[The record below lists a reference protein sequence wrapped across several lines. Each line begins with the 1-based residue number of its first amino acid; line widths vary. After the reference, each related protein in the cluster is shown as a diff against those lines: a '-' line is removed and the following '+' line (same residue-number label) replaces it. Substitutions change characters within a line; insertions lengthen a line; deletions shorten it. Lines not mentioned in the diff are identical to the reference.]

1 MSDEKKQDGAEGAAE
16 GAGFRM
22 RGKPGFDRRSNPKSG
37 FQVIDMW
44 FWADPSKRSEEWM
57 RKEFAG
63 LDRNTIER
71 EYFGER
77 IVYGGKP
84 VYEGAWH
91 GNLHVADRPL
101 RADPRFPLVRG
112 WDFAHNHA
120 VVVCQW
126 TGARL
131 RVLAEFPNLGYNTRL
146 IAPDVLAR
154 TAALFPD
161 VPGVFE
167 VVDPAGFADGK
178 SSTGVS
184 CTDVLIKEHGLSVW
198 KGIISPPARI
208 DSVVKLATTLGSDGK
223 PLLEVSPECRTLI
236 DGFAGAYHYPEKATQ
251 SQRADRP
258 VKNHPYSD
266 LHDCLQ
272 YVASFGRPTRAQ
284 QYYYEGT
291 PEGTPKKPGY
301 KFG

>member
-1 MSDEKKQDGAEGAAE
+1 MAEDKDQEPVGGEATY
-16 GAGFRM
+16 RL
-22 RGKPGFDRRSNPKSG
+22 RGKPGFAVRQNPRSG

-84 VYEGAWH
+84 VYEGAWYP
-91 GNLHVADRPL
+91 NVHVASAPL
-101 RADPRFPLVRG
+101 GADPRFPLVRG

-126 TGARL
+126 AGSRL

-146 IAPDVLAR
+146 IAPDVIER
-154 TAALFPD
+154 TKAMFPN
-161 VPGVFE
+161 VTGVFE

-208 DSVVKLATTLGSDGK
+208 DSVVKLATTLGPDKK
-223 PLLEVSPECRTLI
+223 PLLEVSPECRMLI
-236 DGFAGAYHYPEKATQ
+236 DGFNGAYHYPEKATQ

-272 YVASFGRPTRAQ
+272 YVASKGRITRAQ
-284 QYYYEGT
+284 NYRLGVGGEPVDDVT
-291 PEGTPKKPGY
+291 GY
-301 KFG
+301 RFG